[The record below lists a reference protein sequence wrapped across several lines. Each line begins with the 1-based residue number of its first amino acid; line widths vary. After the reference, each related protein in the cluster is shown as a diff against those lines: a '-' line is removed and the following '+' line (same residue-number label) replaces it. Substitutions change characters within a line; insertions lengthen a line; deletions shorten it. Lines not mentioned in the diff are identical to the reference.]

1 MPAKEARDSTTANWS
16 RTLLLVICQHR
27 KWAGNKGSMV
37 GLGLGMVLGHLEMEH
52 RKETRMTAAPTCSKS
67 VTNPHTNKRLE
78 TSMLHFEI
86 WAGMLWSSRCFPVP
100 ILISQS
106 WIVLARCGCHKKLRR
121 EAELGV
127 GKFVSKKVPEKGRF
141 NRVLNFLFLGCG
153 FWMNSLMTKFHCQK
167 TGSPSFRI
175 HSTQKEQTREEKQN
189 LVWTVD

>member
-1 MPAKEARDSTTANWS
+1 MQNASQGGQGLNHGQ
-16 RTLLLVICQHR
+16 LVPHVVV
-27 KWAGNKGSMV
+27 GNLPTQKMGWKQREHGWV
-37 GLGLGMVLGHLEMEH
+37 GPWHFLGHLEMEH
-52 RKETRMTAAPTCSKS
+52 RKETRMTVAPTCSKS
-67 VTNPHTNKRLE
+67 VTNPLTNKRLE

-141 NRVLNFLFLGCG
+141 NRVLNFHFLGCG

-167 TGSPSFRI
+167 LEVLHFGFIP
-175 HSTQKEQTREEKQN
+175 HKKNKQGKKN
-189 LVWTVD
+189 KT